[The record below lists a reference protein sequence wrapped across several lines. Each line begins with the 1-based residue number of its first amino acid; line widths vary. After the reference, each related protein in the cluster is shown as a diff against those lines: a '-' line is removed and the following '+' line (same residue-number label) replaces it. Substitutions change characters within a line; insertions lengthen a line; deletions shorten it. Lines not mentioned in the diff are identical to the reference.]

1 MWIYTSYLSRRQPIS
16 HVQTPN
22 HDQLMLLERNPDSLL
37 AFFENFS
44 EELKRLVP
52 N

>member
-1 MWIYTSYLSRRQPIS
+1 MWIYTSYLSRRQPVS
-16 HVQTPN
+16 RVQTPN

-37 AFFENFS
+37 AFFENFF
-44 EELKRLVP
+44 EELKERVG